1 MIVRF
6 FIISRTKKMT
16 LVRKKIEKKFSLVVD
31 VKKME
36 EGFMSGRVSSCVG
49 QVCEAGVKKI
59 LTPEIALDIPAAA
72 AMEVMTSCWE

>member
-6 FIISRTKKMT
+6 LLFRVLKNDFGQE
-16 LVRKKIEKKFSLVVD
+16 KIEEKFSLVVD

>member
-1 MIVRF
+1 
-6 FIISRTKKMT
+6 MT
-16 LVRKKIEKKFSLVVD
+16 LVRKKIEKKFSLVLD

>member
-6 FIISRTKKMT
+6 FIISSTKNDFGQE
-16 LVRKKIEKKFSLVVD
+16 KIEEKFSLVVD